1 MCRESRHD
9 RMELLD
15 VARTC
20 TGDCENCGAIGF
32 ELDRLINDEEA
43 SRSGSKQSASRK
55 SALSNPIGIYSLELE

>member
-1 MCRESRHD
+1 MCRAKHQD

-32 ELDRLINDEEA
+32 ELDRLINDEVA
-43 SRSGSKQSASRK
+43 SRSGSNQNARGKT
-55 SALSNPIGIYSLELE
+55 ALSVQFKTDSLELE